1 MGGQEHAGQ
10 GLEQPANDAA
20 AEIKCKKTSLAQRLF
35 DFAPKNENRQT
46 IEQQMHKAAV
56 HELKGQQLPDV
67 TMPET
72 LDAQG
77 KILLRG
83 EPGETGNKDLAQEGR
98 DVDNQQHDRSRP
110 TGTNRGM

>member
-1 MGGQEHAGQ
+1 GQ

-77 KILLRG
+77 KILLRR
-83 EPGETGNKDLAQEGR
+83 EPGETGNEDLAPEGR
-98 DVDNQQHDRSRP
+98 HVDDQQDDRSRAARAE
-110 TGTNRGM
+110 RGLSHI